1 LFAVARAE
9 FGRRGYESTTMR
21 DIAAAAGMST
31 GTVYRLLGSKDQLL
45 FDIMSSY
52 SQKVVGAWDAVVRS
66 DSPPLAKLDALIWV
80 AINVVDRFSDEVRIS
95 LAWMRQS
102 PPSTPTSPSL
112 GVFLPAQLRHVRALM
127 AAGAKTKEFN
137 YEGGPADIRARCL
150 LEAIWG
156 AGSPV
161 AIAGIEGA
169 HALARDA
176 VLRGAAA
183 HD

>member
-1 LFAVARAE
+1 
-9 FGRRGYESTTMR
+9 MR
-21 DIAAAAGMST
+21 DIAAAAEMST
-31 GTVYRLLGSKDQLL
+31 GSVYRLLGSKDQLL

-52 SQKVVGAWDAVVRS
+52 SEKVVSAWDAVVRS
-66 DSPPLAKLDALIWV
+66 DSPPLAKVDALIWV

-127 AAGAKTKEFN
+127 AAGAKSN
-137 YEGGPADIRARCL
+137 DIHYEGGSADIRARCL

-156 AGSPV
+156 AGSSV
-161 AIAGIEGA
+161 ATAGIEGT
-169 HALARDA
+169 HAFARDT

-183 HD
+183 YD